1 MAKRI
6 FISFAKADGK
16 DIAEYA
22 YNFYTYK
29 VGFDVFYSEKEI
41 PLGREGPKEIDERL
55 KKSDVLLLIATR
67 EALESQNVAKEVRDA
82 IQLEKTIIP
91 CKHSTVKNWSD
102 LKKLR
107 LNDIEGTEFDTK
119 EELIRK
125 LGRLEGVGVS
135 ISQPDFT
142 TIASQVSP
150 SNKYDV
156 FICHA
161 SEDKEAVARPLAETL
176 MTYGLK
182 IWYDDFSLKTGD
194 SLREKIDY
202 GLTHSDYG
210 IIIVSKKFFE
220 KNWPQAEF
228 SAMFSKQVY
237 SNKRIILPV
246 WYEISREEVEKH
258 SAIIA
263 DIFAQK
269 SSEGIENI
277 AAKLYK
283 EIRGIERIY
292 DFSSDTGLRNI
303 IASHSK
309 SIRDRDSLIKQTEQ
323 IMPFIIL
330 SKIYLIAKGYR
341 FAFIYYQQLSDS
353 WCTGEEERRILR
365 KFMEDLMNKKFIV
378 SKALGTISITH
389 AGIKEIENLLEDSS
403 QTSPSWIASQIKN
416 SFKENEKIEIRE
428 NQKLRYDI
436 LKRAWDL
443 TKGEDDVV
451 NTFDLAASLGID
463 GKKELHK
470 LERIHFYLQDEG
482 LIKPYAIGGSFHIT
496 AKGCQRV
503 KGSPGRIF

>member
-283 EIRGIERIY
+283 EIRGSKESMILVQIR
-292 DFSSDTGLRNI
+292 GL
-303 IASHSK
+303 
-309 SIRDRDSLIKQTEQ
+309 E
-323 IMPFIIL
+323 IL
-330 SKIYLIAKGYR
+330 LLHT
-341 FAFIYYQQLSDS
+341 Q
-353 WCTGEEERRILR
+353 
-365 KFMEDLMNKKFIV
+365 
-378 SKALGTISITH
+378 
-389 AGIKEIENLLEDSS
+389 NLYG
-403 QTSPSWIASQIKN
+403 
-416 SFKENEKIEIRE
+416 IEIR
-428 NQKLRYDI
+428 
-436 LKRAWDL
+436 
-443 TKGEDDVV
+443 
-451 NTFDLAASLGID
+451 
-463 GKKELHK
+463 
-470 LERIHFYLQDEG
+470 
-482 LIKPYAIGGSFHIT
+482 
-496 AKGCQRV
+496 
-503 KGSPGRIF
+503 